1 MNHLILVRHGQSVWN
16 LEKRFTGWVDVEL
29 TVQGKLEAIKSG
41 ELIKKLNLKI
51 NNFFCSYQKRAI
63 NTLELILNNINSK
76 PNQITKAWELNER
89 HYGELTGL
97 NKDQMKKVY
106 GEKKIHIFR
115 RSWDMSP
122 APLNKNNP
130 YHPLNIEIYKNIPRD
145 KIPDTESLKNT
156 YERVIYYYLKNIEP
170 LIQNGQNVLISA
182 HGNTLRALCKK
193 LFNISDKNIA
203 RLEIPTGNPLLIKFK
218 NNLKINGCRYLDS
231 SRSKDLLVKF

>member
-1 MNHLILVRHGQSVWN
+1 MNHLILVRHGQSIWN
-16 LEKRFTGWVDVEL
+16 LEKRFTGWVDIEL
-29 TVQGKLEAIKSG
+29 TDQGKLEACQAG
-41 ELIKKLNLKI
+41 ELIKKLDLKI
-51 NNFFCSYQKRAI
+51 NSFFCSYQKRAI
-63 NTLELILNNINSK
+63 NTLDLIVNTINSK

-115 RSWDMSP
+115 RSWNMSP

-231 SRSKDLLVKF
+231 SRSRNLLVKF